1 MRAGVPHFYLLQ
13 NIQLKNASFCPCA
26 SNDKQ
31 SNNLLDIK
39 SSTPI
44 VTISNSYCNYWGTQG
59 KPKAYLII
67 YFFANA
73 LQRLFLILFKKVV
86 AKYLSNFRR

>member
-1 MRAGVPHFYLLQ
+1 MAGVPHFYQLQ
-13 NIQLKNASFCPCA
+13 SNQFKNASFCPCA

-31 SNNLLDIK
+31 SNNLLDTK

-44 VTISNSYCNYWGTQG
+44 VTISNSYCNNWGTQG

-67 YFFANA
+67 YFFAYA
-73 LQRLFLILFKKVV
+73 WQRLFKILFEKVV
-86 AKYLSNFRR
+86 AKYLSNFMR